1 MEDLNYPDYLRN
13 ESDYSTDN
21 STNYVEVG
29 VKDENALFAII
40 ETIFFVFSLI
50 TVPIYILVVFWL
62 VVRRLDSIQYSNVL
76 VCSSIAAY

>member
-1 MEDLNYPDYLRN
+1 MDDLNYPDYLRN

-21 STNYVEVG
+21 STDYVEVG
-29 VKDENALFAII
+29 AEDENALFAII

-62 VVRRLDSIQYSNVL
+62 VVRTFRFNPIFKFL
-76 VCSSIAAY
+76 VCSSTAVY